1 MKSMIIVLLSLI
13 WLPAFAQE
21 TEGGNTI
28 TTFSGDEVTMSVVS
42 ARTINVKGKKL
53 NKIVDKPRP
62 LLLNGKDIYNH
73 FWEENEAV
81 YETEAHKKSME
92 EHTKYQMMIDE
103 LAKDEKRNL
112 KEGEYALHLTN
123 MVVNEQGYI
132 VYYETKGL
140 ERYHKKLR
148 GTTIAVNNKAAENI
162 NTIVQSQVHKM
173 RFTTFVLDNTP
184 RAYIGSFTYFFIVG
198 E

>member
-1 MKSMIIVLLSLI
+1 MKSIVSALLSFI
-13 WLPAFAQE
+13 CLPLLAQE
-21 TEGGNTI
+21 KEGGNTI

-42 ARTINVKGKKL
+42 ARTINIKGKKVE
-53 NKIVDKPRP
+53 KVVDKPRP
-62 LLLNGKDIYNH
+62 LLLNGKEIYNH

-103 LAKDEKRNL
+103 LATEEKKQL

-140 ERYHKKLR
+140 EQYHKKLR
-148 GTTIAVNNKAAENI
+148 GTTITVNNKAAENI
-162 NTIVQSQVHKM
+162 NAIIQGQIHKM
-173 RFTTFVLDNTP
+173 KFTPFVLNNTP